1 MREPIPLPAIRSSL
15 AAALA
20 PGWCRCSSTFHREPS
35 RARKASPFRSTPSTH
50 QRWHRS
56 PRRPV
61 RASHLPSRLRP
72 VRRRRA
78 RRRRPVRPACSALLL
93 SAPTFLVSQTVL
105 AWVSQKAVPA
115 PLLAA
120 PVAACAAAVA
130 VHLLPLP
137 LPLPQ
142 RHPAVAVVAVA
153 EPRPRRLLVPLV
165 PVTVAVAVPPASMS
179 ATSPTSSTRPS
190 TTAPIRPR
198 RSTRS
203 TLGGTPTTR
212 STPRTSRGLVVIRRP
227 FRTGS
232 MLASTRH
239 LAAVVEVVRL
249 QPHQPRPRAA
259 VAALAGSTRPASTN

>member
-72 VRRRRA
+72 ARRRRA

-93 SAPTFLVSQTVL
+93 SAPIFLVSQTALV
-105 AWVSQKAVPA
+105 WVSQKAVPA

-130 VHLLPLP
+130 VHPLP

-142 RHPAVAVVAVA
+142 RRPVVVVAVVAAA
-153 EPRPRRLLVPLV
+153 EPRSRRHPVLLVPA
-165 PVTVAVAVPPASMS
+165 TAVVVVRLTLMS
-179 ATSPTSSTRPS
+179 DTSLTSSIRPS
-190 TTAPIRPR
+190 TTGPR
-198 RSTRS
+198 RPTRS
-203 TLGGTPTTR
+203 IRSTPGATPTTR
-212 STPRTSRGLVVIRRP
+212 STRPIRRV
-227 FRTGS
+227 S
-232 MLASTRH
+232 
-239 LAAVVEVVRL
+239 AVI
-249 QPHQPRPRAA
+249 
-259 VAALAGSTRPASTN
+259 

>member
-78 RRRRPVRPACSALLL
+78 RRRRPVRPASSALLL

-165 PVTVAVAVPPASMS
+165 PVTVAVVVPPASMS
-179 ATSPTSSTRPS
+179 ATSPTSSTRP
-190 TTAPIRPR
+190 
-198 RSTRS
+198 